1 MTISI
6 GESMK
11 KIIIMG
17 ATSGIGH
24 ELANIYI
31 QKGWRV
37 GIAGRRQDPL
47 SSFKDE
53 FPEQVEFE
61 VIDVQQK
68 DAPEKLLSLI
78 EKLGGV
84 DIYLHSSGI
93 GYQNPN
99 LIIETEVNTAK
110 TNVVGFT
117 QLIDTIFHYFES
129 QSQGHIAI
137 ISSIAGTKGLGVAPA
152 YSATKRFQN
161 TYIDALEQLSRIK
174 KIKITFTDI
183 KPGFVQ
189 TELLKGAGGY
199 PLLMQPRKVAQIID
213 KALQGKKR
221 RVVIDWRYKIIV
233 FFWKLIPAS
242 LWKILPVKNK

>member
-1 MTISI
+1 
-6 GESMK
+6 MK

-24 ELANIYI
+24 ELAKIYI

-37 GIAGRRQDPL
+37 GIAGRRQDLL
-47 SSFKDE
+47 SSFKKE

-61 VIDVQQK
+61 VIDIRQE
-68 DAPEKLLSLI
+68 DAPQKLVSLI
-78 EKLGGV
+78 ERLGGL
-84 DIYLHSSGI
+84 DIYMHSSGI

-99 LIIETEVNTAK
+99 LVIETEINTAK

-117 QLIDTIFHYFES
+117 QLIDTVFHYFEG
-129 QSQGHIAI
+129 QTKGHIAI

-189 TELLKGAGGY
+189 TDLLKGGGGY
-199 PLLMQPRKVAQIID
+199 PLLMQPQKVARIID
-213 KALQGKKR
+213 KALDRKKR
-221 RVVIDWRYKIIV
+221 RVIIDWRYKVIV

-242 LWKILPVKNK
+242 LWKILPVKNR

>member
-1 MTISI
+1 
-6 GESMK
+6 MK

-24 ELANIYI
+24 ELAKIYI

-37 GIAGRRQDPL
+37 GIAGRRQDLL
-47 SSFKDE
+47 SSFKKE

-61 VIDVQQK
+61 VIDIRQE
-68 DAPEKLLSLI
+68 DAPQKLVSLI
-78 EKLGGV
+78 ERLGGL
-84 DIYLHSSGI
+84 DIYMHSSGI

-99 LIIETEVNTAK
+99 LVIETEINTAK

-117 QLIDTIFHYFES
+117 QLIDTVFHYFEV
-129 QSQGHIAI
+129 QTKGHIAI

-189 TELLKGAGGY
+189 TDLLKGGGGY
-199 PLLMQPRKVAQIID
+199 PLLMQPQKVARIID
-213 KALQGKKR
+213 KALDRKKR
-221 RVVIDWRYKIIV
+221 RVIIDWRYKVIV

-242 LWKILPVKNK
+242 LWKILPVKNR